1 MAGMGRKKGNIEM
14 DDLTKFTARTSP
26 ALVEQMG
33 IVIAKM
39 RRSDVEFDRRVVP
52 QEAAIS
58 AIILHWL
65 EAVTAGDFGKQEAFL
80 REWIPRYEQLLERDP
95 PTPRAAPKPDR
106 GRGNST
112 IELVRPRNREE
123 PVGVRVKGLR
133 ATAELVWERDPTGE
147 WVFDVVFY

>member
-1 MAGMGRKKGNIEM
+1 MVGMGRKKGNIEM

-39 RRSDVEFDRRVVP
+39 RRSDVKFDRRVVP

-58 AIILHWL
+58 SIILYWL

-95 PTPRAAPKPDR
+95 PTPRAAPKPDPGPPEAPKLQPKAKPDKPGQFKVDARR
-106 GRGNST
+106 GDGRKTPKKSG
-112 IELVRPRNREE
+112 
-123 PVGVRVKGLR
+123 
-133 ATAELVWERDPTGE
+133 
-147 WVFDVVFY
+147 